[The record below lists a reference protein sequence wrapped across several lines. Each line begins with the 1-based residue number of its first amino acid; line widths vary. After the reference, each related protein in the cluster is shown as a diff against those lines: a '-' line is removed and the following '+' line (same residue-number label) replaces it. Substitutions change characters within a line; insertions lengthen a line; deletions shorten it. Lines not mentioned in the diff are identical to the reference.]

1 MTAVKDFLY
10 SPFARTASSNS
21 ALLSFELPPSIVTSV
36 QKTDFHNLGNQA
48 VTYVHRV
55 ISLKAPLPFSPAS
68 SSNTPLRSVDMAAVA
83 WAPIHVFKHMKIV
96 DGSWVTIGSGSG
108 RLRRAQLFLSS
119 PGNLALERANQ
130 SNNVNSGRTTVAIS
144 QNNPSDSEDD
154 DLADLYDDTPCQASV
169 K

>member
-1 MTAVKDFLY
+1 MTAVTDILY

-21 ALLSFELPPSIVTSV
+21 ALLSFELPPSIITSI

-68 SSNTPLRSVDMAAVA
+68 SSNTPLRSVDMAAAA
-83 WAPIHVFKHMKIV
+83 WAPIHVFKHMKIL

-108 RLRRAQLFLSS
+108 RLRRARLFLLPTS
-119 PGNLALERANQ
+119 LALERANQ
-130 SNNVNSGRTTVAIS
+130 SDNINGGRTTAAII

-154 DLADLYDDTPCQASV
+154 DWADLYDDTPCQASV